1 MKRPGGQGSLEDT
14 CLPFSC
20 PRTATPLP
28 WVVPAS
34 LWGEILAAYWVCQHF
49 PQWISDW
56 LISFLCLIA
65 EATGLCQAST
75 FPHDTAGEKQGL
87 VVNPVLVN
95 AVVWMSV
102 CGLGVYRLVDR
113 RMSAW
118 VWKVWGVVYVNGF
131 NNCFLVHQGWSEL
144 CKDWSQGGSLIP
156 RIISGNGSGLF
167 RLFDLMQR
175 MHLMFNDVLLV

>member
-34 LWGEILAAYWVCQHF
+34 LWGEILSAYWVCQHF

-118 VWKVWGVVYVNGF
+118 IWKAWGVAYVNGF
-131 NNCFLVHQGWSEL
+131 NNCFSGWSRLIRTLQRLKPRRLINTENNFGEWVWAIQTIWFDA
-144 CKDWSQGGSLIP
+144 KDA
-156 RIISGNGSGLF
+156 
-167 RLFDLMQR
+167 
-175 MHLMFNDVLLV
+175 FNV